1 MKLNL
6 LINQPK
12 KNQFKNNKKKSTQ
25 INQLNLQSKSWIK
38 RIR

>member
-12 KNQFKNNKKKSTQ
+12 KNQFKNNKK
-25 INQLNLQSKSWIK
+25 INSN
-38 RIR
+38 